1 MILEKGNLPGEFPM
15 KRLTIL
21 LLLVLPLTHGLL
33 LGQFQPGEIAQRE
46 QWEEFLKTADIVKS
60 GLIGEGVTNPWKL
73 YLRKGAVERK
83 GAWKG
88 IDERHGDFADSW
100 KYEIAA
106 YRIDKLIG
114 LNMVPPTVER
124 EFKGK
129 RGDLSL
135 WIENRGSLLDVEEKK
150 IPIPDWAQAS
160 INDMKYVSRLWACLV
175 ANDDLTQQNI
185 LITEDWRTIL
195 IDHSR
200 AFRWTKKFTE
210 KLIYG
215 AHGIKTLEDG
225 RPILFR
231 RVPRRLVDSIKALDF
246 ASIKQAV
253 GPYLT
258 DQEIAAVVA
267 RKKLILDEIDEMVK
281 QQGEDKVLY

>member
-1 MILEKGNLPGEFPM
+1 M
-15 KRLTIL
+15 KRLISVVL
-21 LLLVLPLTHGLL
+21 LFLASSLAHGLL
-33 LGQFQPGEIAQRE
+33 LGQFKPEEVAQRE
-46 QWEEFLKTADIVKS
+46 QWEEFLKTADIIKS
-60 GLIGEGVTNPWKL
+60 EPIGEGVTNPWKL
-73 YLRKGAVERK
+73 YLRKGDVNWK

-88 IDERHGDFADSW
+88 VDERRGDFADSW

-106 YRIDKLIG
+106 YRMDKLTG
-114 LNMVPPTVER
+114 LNMVPPTIER

-129 RGDLSL
+129 KGDLSL
-135 WIENRGSLLDVEEKK
+135 WIQNRGSLLDIEEKRV
-150 IPIPDWAQAS
+150 PIPDWARAPM
-160 INDMKYVSRLWACLV
+160 NDMKYLTRLWACLV

-215 AHGIKTLEDG
+215 AHGIKTFEDG
-225 RPILFR
+225 RPVLFR
-231 RVPRRLVDSIKALDF
+231 RVPRRFVERIRALEF

-267 RKKLILDEIDEMVK
+267 RKKLILDAIDEMVK

>member
-1 MILEKGNLPGEFPM
+1 M
-15 KRLTIL
+15 KHFIKVVL
-21 LLLVLPLTHGLL
+21 LFLASSLAHGLL
-33 LGQFQPGEIAQRE
+33 FSQFKPEEIAQRE
-46 QWEEFLKTADIVKS
+46 QWEEFLKTADIIKS
-60 GLIGEGVTNPWKL
+60 EPIGEGVTNPWKL
-73 YLRKGAVERK
+73 HLRKGDANGK

-88 IDERHGDFADSW
+88 LDERHGDFADSW

-106 YRIDKLIG
+106 YRMDKLTG

-124 EFKGK
+124 TFKGR

-135 WIENRGSLLDVEEKK
+135 WIQNRGSLLDIEEKK
-150 IPIPDWAQAS
+150 IPIPNWAQAPM
-160 INDMKYVSRLWACLV
+160 NDMKYLTRLWACLV

-231 RVPRRLVDSIKALDF
+231 RVPRWFVDRIKALEF

-281 QQGEDKVLY
+281 QQGKDKVLY